1 MIIDNSF
8 QSLTTVIIYIHTQRD
23 RDIITNWFSTKTH
36 THTHKKTSQ
45 QASNMMI
52 YHANKQLYSR

>member
-36 THTHKKTSQ
+36 THTHTQKDITTSIQ
-45 QASNMMI
+45 YDDLSCE
-52 YHANKQLYSR
+52 